1 MALQEK
7 GDTAEEIAQAIG
19 LKNAAAWYS
28 TRAYHGG
35 RKLAQ
40 RAIPKTEN
48 TPEPAAIL
56 EGINCERTAPRAM
69 PMLNAECGMRNAETG
84 AVSQAASNGLK
95 AVEGLFGRLK
105 GSKPAD
111 VDLQDHTV
119 MPEQVGPVL
128 KDGEIG
134 WLNSVEARKI
144 GEDIAEGIMEGASS
158 PDAADAMAAFAKAA
172 REVLRLGAVTPDQI
186 RSSLLP
192 ESTDDERYWPADM
205 LPFNPS
211 LPVTA
216 PRRVAVLK
224 MVCAEGE
231 RVRYRLQDGQ
241 VNIHAKG
248 QKRCALALSIEE
260 ARCMILELTDF
271 LAQTEAM
278 A

>member
-1 MALQEK
+1 MEEKVSKSYERYLQGMALQE
-7 GDTAEEIAQAIG
+7 GGASAAEIAQAIG
-19 LKNAAAWYS
+19 LKDAAAWYS

-69 PMLNAECGMRNAETG
+69 PLPGPSAVQMLNAECEMRGAEAPMLNAEC
-84 AVSQAASNGLK
+84 
-95 AVEGLFGRLK
+95 E
-105 GSKPAD
+105 
-111 VDLQDHTV
+111 
-119 MPEQVGPVL
+119 M
-128 KDGEIG
+128 
-134 WLNSVEARKI
+134 LNAKEARKI
-144 GEDIAEGIMEGASS
+144 GEDIAAGIKEGASS
-158 PDAADAMAAFAKAA
+158 PDAADAMRAFTKAA
-172 REVLRLGAVTPDQI
+172 REALRLGSATPNQI
-186 RSSLLP
+186 KSSLFP
-192 ESTDDERYWPADM
+192 EG
-205 LPFNPS
+205 
-211 LPVTA
+211 TA
-216 PRRVAVLK
+216 PRRVAVLR

-248 QKRCALALSIEE
+248 QKRCALCLTTQE
-260 ARCMILELTDF
+260 ARGMILELTDF

>member
-1 MALQEK
+1 MEEKISKSYERYLQGMALQE
-7 GDTAEEIAQAIG
+7 GGASAAEIAQAIG
-19 LKNAAAWYS
+19 LKDAAAWYS

-40 RAIPKTEN
+40 RAVPRTEN
-48 TPEPAAIL
+48 APEPAAIL

-69 PMLNAECGMRNAETG
+69 PLPGPSAVQMLNAECEMLNA
-84 AVSQAASNGLK
+84 
-95 AVEGLFGRLK
+95 
-105 GSKPAD
+105 
-111 VDLQDHTV
+111 
-119 MPEQVGPVL
+119 
-128 KDGEIG
+128 KD
-134 WLNSVEARKI
+134 ARKI
-144 GEDIAEGIMEGASS
+144 GKDIAAGLKAGASS
-158 PDAADAMAAFAKAA
+158 PVPAEIPIKNQTTVNVSSASAADAMSAWAAAA

-186 RSSLLP
+186 RSSFLP
-192 ESTDDERYWPADM
+192 EGTDDERYCQADEDLQGYEKALNAM
-205 LPFNPS
+205 LEDEK
-211 LPVTA
+211 
-216 PRRVAVLK
+216 PRRVAVLR

>member
-1 MALQEK
+1 MEEKISKSYERYLQGMALQEK

-56 EGINCERTAPRAM
+56 EGINCERTAPRPR

-84 AVSQAASNGLK
+84 PVSQAASNGLK

-111 VDLQDHTV
+111 VELQGY
-119 MPEQVGPVL
+119 E
-128 KDGEIG
+128 KA
-134 WLNSVEARKI
+134 LNAML
-144 GEDIAEGIMEGASS
+144 EDE
-158 PDAADAMAAFAKAA
+158 K
-172 REVLRLGAVTPDQI
+172 
-186 RSSLLP
+186 
-192 ESTDDERYWPADM
+192 
-205 LPFNPS
+205 
-211 LPVTA
+211 
-216 PRRVAVLK
+216 PRRVAVLR

-260 ARCMILELTDF
+260 ARGMILELTDF

-278 A
+278 V